1 MANELNILLDS
12 GLTITAKVY
21 NIVGTQ
27 QGTTVFM
34 SEVVTSQ
41 YSGTFDVSSLAD
53 GVFPVHFYEGS
64 VLVGSGSI
72 NVKGGTEVSLANL
85 NDFNPATDTVANVML
100 VDTVTT
106 NTDMRGTDGANTI
119 PPDNA
124 SIAGILADTNELRG
138 NQGDWIT
145 ATGFATPANITDAQ
159 SAIISE
165 INNLNNLSTVNI
177 DDRLQAYDV
186 ATNAGVDAS
195 VAPLALKTTS
205 DAIKAKVD
213 TLPTDTEIANKIL
226 FNTPV

>member
-1 MANELNILLDS
+1 
-12 GLTITAKVY
+12 
-21 NIVGTQ
+21 VGTQ
-27 QGTTVFM
+27 QGTTVSM

-72 NVKGGTEVSLANL
+72 NVKDGAEVNL
-85 NDFNPATDTVANVML
+85 TTLNNFNPATDTVVL

-124 SIAGILADTNELRG
+124 SIAGILADTNELQG
-138 NQGDWIT
+138 NQGNWIT

-159 SAIISE
+159 SAIINE
-165 INNLNNLSTVNI
+165 VNANETKIDTITANQAIINT
-177 DDRLQAYDV
+177 
-186 ATNAGVDAS
+186 GVKKS
-195 VAPLALKTTS
+195 SLLIPHG
-205 DAIKAKVD
+205 
-213 TLPTDTEIANKIL
+213 TDL
-226 FNTPV
+226 

>member
-1 MANELNILLDS
+1 MANELNILLDT
-12 GLTITAKVY
+12 GLTLTAKVY
-21 NIVGTQ
+21 NSVGTQ
-27 QGTTVFM
+27 QGTTVSM

-72 NVKGGTEVSLANL
+72 NVKDGAEVNL
-85 NDFNPATDTVANVML
+85 TTLNNFNPATDTVVL

-124 SIAGILADTNELRG
+124 SIAGILADTNELQG
-138 NQGDWIT
+138 NQGNWIT

-159 SAIISE
+159 SAIINE
-165 INNLNNLSTVNI
+165 VNANETKIDTITANQAIINT
-177 DDRLQAYDV
+177 
-186 ATNAGVDAS
+186 GVKKS
-195 VAPLALKTTS
+195 SLLIPHG
-205 DAIKAKVD
+205 
-213 TLPTDTEIANKIL
+213 TDL
-226 FNTPV
+226 